1 MSGRVFVQFIPET
14 GEGRSMVH
22 SVRLVAAAVFV
33 AGLASSA
40 GAQAPGPETTPTIHA
55 RARHH
60 GLKHHVEQPEGRQI
74 TVRKSAKARPSYLTL
89 GPAASAGSGGPNYV
103 TSTFDQPSPV
113 EGTFTGYRGRE
124 RLQYANPGYPLFKF
138 F

>member
-1 MSGRVFVQFIPET
+1 MIR
-14 GEGRSMVH
+14 
-22 SVRLVAAAVFV
+22 SVRLIAAALTAVM
-33 AGLASSA
+33 LASFA
-40 GAQAPGPETTPTIHA
+40 EAQTPAPASSPTLHA

-60 GLKHHVEQPEGRQI
+60 GHQQAALPEGRQI
-74 TVRKSAKARPSYLTL
+74 TVHKRSNATPSWLTL
-89 GPAASAGSGGPNYV
+89 GPAAASTSGGPNYV

-124 RLQYANPGYPLFKF
+124 RLQYADPAYPLFKF